1 MIAGVNKP
9 GVEVSMPHPRS
20 ATHKAFVFLAL
31 VVFLVSGNVK
41 ASPSPSPQQGHL
53 VPPNLSQQ
61 YPMTVEVLNSL
72 PEGVDFERY
81 VNNLYSSVRR
91 NFLAKL
97 PESSA
102 GEETGIVV
110 VRVHI
115 QVNGSLPEKSLR
127 LVSSSGK
134 KGMDDAVLSAIR
146 TAAPFVHL
154 PGASKLDLLFTFY
167 IKSIPPP
174 QKPKI
179 VPVGIAANHIRESIT
194 TERP

>member
-1 MIAGVNKP
+1 LGVDKP
-9 GVEVSMPHPRS
+9 GVEVSMPHPGS
-20 ATHKAFVFLAL
+20 AQSNALFVFI
-31 VVFLVSGNVK
+31 VVAAFMISANVS
-41 ASPSPSPQQGHL
+41 ASPNPSPQQGHL
-53 VPPNLSQQ
+53 VPPNLARQ

-72 PEGVDFERY
+72 PEGVDFKRY
-81 VNNLYSSVRR
+81 VDNLYFSVRR

-97 PESSA
+97 PESSVV
-102 GEETGIVV
+102 EETGIVV
-110 VRVHI
+110 VRVQI

-134 KGMDDAVLSAIR
+134 KDMDDAVLSAIR

-154 PGASKLDLLFTFY
+154 PDASKLDLLFTFY
-167 IKSIPPP
+167 IKSTPPP

-179 VPVGIAANHIRESIT
+179 VPVGIAANQIRRSFT

>member
-1 MIAGVNKP
+1 LGVDKP

-20 ATHKAFVFLAL
+20 AQSNVLFVFIVIAA
-31 VVFLVSGNVK
+31 FMISANVS
-41 ASPSPSPQQGHL
+41 ASPNPSPQQGHL
-53 VPPNLSQQ
+53 VPPNLARQ

-81 VNNLYSSVRR
+81 VDNLYFSVRR

-134 KGMDDAVLSAIR
+134 KDMDDAVLTAIR

-154 PGASKLDLLFTFY
+154 PDVSKLDLLFTFY

-179 VPVGIAANHIRESIT
+179 VPVGIAANQIRVSFT

>member
-1 MIAGVNKP
+1 MIGRRKAGR
-9 GVEVSMPHPRS
+9 GGIMPHPRS
-20 ATHKAFVFLAL
+20 AQTTVFVFLAL
-31 VVFLVSGNVK
+31 VAFLISGIAT
-41 ASPSPSPQQGHL
+41 ASPNPSPQQGHL

-81 VNNLYSSVRR
+81 VNNLYFSVRR

-102 GEETGIVV
+102 SEETGIVV

-134 KGMDDAVLSAIR
+134 KDMDDAVLSAIR

-174 QKPKI
+174 QKPKL
-179 VPVGIAANHIRESIT
+179 VPVRMASLSR
-194 TERP
+194 